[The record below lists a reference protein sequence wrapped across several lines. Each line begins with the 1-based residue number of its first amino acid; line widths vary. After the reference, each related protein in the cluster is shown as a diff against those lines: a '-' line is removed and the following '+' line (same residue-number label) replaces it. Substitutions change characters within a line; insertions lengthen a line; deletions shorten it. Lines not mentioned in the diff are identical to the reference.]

1 MKASQRRVGGYLR
14 CPRHWPAEK
23 RLAHYTKRDPVSG
36 CHIWQKPPNTAGYGQ
51 LRMKYKNYTAHRL
64 AWIVRHGPIEPGLFV
79 CHRCDERLCI
89 NPDHLFLAS
98 HDENMSDLKA
108 KRLRR
113 SEARMKGGGQIHI
126 IYRGIELRGR
136 VEVVAVDPRVQA
148 VDAGAAIDTPPPRT
162 ARVNHAHRKERA

>member
-14 CPRHWPAEK
+14 CPRHWPVEK
-23 RLAHYTKRDPVSG
+23 RLAHYTKRDPLSG
-36 CHIWQKPPNTAGYGQ
+36 CHIWQKPPNTVGYGQ
-51 LRMKYKNYTAHRL
+51 LRIKYKNYTAHRL
-64 AWIVRHGPIEPGLFV
+64 AWIARHGPIAPGLFV

-98 HDENMSDLKA
+98 HDENMADLKA

-126 IYRGIELRGR
+126 IYRGLELRGR
-136 VEVVAVDPRVQA
+136 VRLVAVDPRAQA
-148 VDAGAAIDTPPPRT
+148 AEARSPIETPAPGTR
-162 ARVNHAHRKERA
+162 AHRPSRRKADR